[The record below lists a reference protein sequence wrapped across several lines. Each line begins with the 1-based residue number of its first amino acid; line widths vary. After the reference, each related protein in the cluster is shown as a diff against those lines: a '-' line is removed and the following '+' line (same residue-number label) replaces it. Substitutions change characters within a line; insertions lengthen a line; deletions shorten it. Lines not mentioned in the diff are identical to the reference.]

1 MMIELRRYSNFSQF
15 KQDVLPFLE
24 KHEGENNLPL
34 GVIMNMKPGQKP
46 LYMGTVNKDG
56 ELALVL
62 LQTHPSQLILSKS
75 LPFAAEDIEEIAK
88 KLYKSYPNIPGM
100 VGEKWLATA
109 LAERIAGLQHS
120 RVHVQMKQRIYVL
133 QQVKKPASQ
142 RGVLRP
148 AQMSDMAMLCQWFV
162 RFCEDV
168 RLPESA
174 EKATQAVQEAIAN
187 QQIYVWMIS
196 GEPVSMAR
204 WARPTKTNVTIGW
217 VYTPQEK
224 RKHGYASDCVAAL
237 TQQLLD
243 SGYKTV
249 SLYTDLDNPTSNK
262 IYTEIGYE
270 PVMDSM
276 LLQFV
281 KEEVT

>member
-1 MMIELRRYSNFSQF
+1 MLELRRYSDFSLF
-15 KQDVLPFLE
+15 KRDVLPFLE
-24 KHEGENNLPL
+24 QHEGENNLPL
-34 GVIMNMKPGQKP
+34 GVIMNMKPEQKP

-56 ELALVL
+56 KLALVL

-75 LPFAAEDIEEIAK
+75 LPFADEEIEEIAK
-88 KLYKSYPNIPGM
+88 KLYESYPNIPGM
-100 VGEKWLATA
+100 IGEKWLATA
-109 LAERIAGLQHS
+109 LAEKIAKLQQR

-133 QQVKKPASQ
+133 KQVKKPASK

-148 AQMSDMAMLCQWFV
+148 AQMSDMEMLRQWFV

-168 RLPESA
+168 RLPASA
-174 EKATQAVQEAIAN
+174 EEAAQAVQGAIAN
-187 QQIYVWMIS
+187 QQIYVWTID

-217 VYTPQEK
+217 VYTPPEK
-224 RKHGYASDCVAAL
+224 RKNGYASDCVAAL
-237 TQQLLD
+237 TQHVLD
-243 SGYKTV
+243 LGYKTA

-262 IYTEIGYE
+262 IYMEIGYE

-276 LLQFV
+276 LLLFQ
-281 KEEVT
+281 KEETQ